1 MFDEKMRQFKDN
13 AFAPL
18 AQLLQ
23 AVPPW
28 FFTVAG
34 LVVGLITAVSVWQ
47 QQYILGFF
55 LWITNRVLDGL
66 DGAVAR
72 QCGTTSDFGGYLDIV
87 VDFVTYAA
95 IPVGLAASQ
104 VDPHASSGMAQPLI
118 LSLIFLL
125 CTYYVNAASWMYL
138 AAVLEK
144 RRARHEG
151 RLTTIA
157 MPAGIIGGTETIV
170 FYGAFIIFP
179 THLVWLFSLMA
190 GLIVITIGQRLVW
203 AARHI

>member
-1 MFDEKMRQFKDN
+1 MFDEKMRQLKDN

-18 AQLLQ
+18 AHLLQ

-34 LVVGLITAVSVWQ
+34 LVAGLATAVTLWQ
-47 QQYILGFF
+47 QQYALGLLLWF
-55 LWITNRVLDGL
+55 LNRVFDGL

-72 QCGTTSDFGGYLDIV
+72 QCGTSSDFGGYLDIV
-87 VDFVTYAA
+87 VDFVIYAA
-95 IPVGLAASQ
+95 IPVGLAAGR
-104 VDPHASSGMAQPLI
+104 VDPTAATGMAQPLI
-118 LSLIFLL
+118 FSLIFLL

-144 RRARHEG
+144 RRASHDG
-151 RLTTIA
+151 RLTTIV
-157 MPAGIIGGTETIV
+157 MPAGIIGGTETII
-170 FYGAFIIFP
+170 FYTAFIFFP
-179 THLVWLFSLMA
+179 AHLVWLFGLMG
-190 GLIVITIGQRLVW
+190 GLIVITILQRLVW